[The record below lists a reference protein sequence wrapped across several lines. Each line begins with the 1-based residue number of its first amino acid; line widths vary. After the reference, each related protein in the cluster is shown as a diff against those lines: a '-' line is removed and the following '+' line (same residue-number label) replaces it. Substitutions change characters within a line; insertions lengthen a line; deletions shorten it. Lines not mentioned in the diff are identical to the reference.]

1 MATLPHAVPGKR
13 KRTIRCSSRNQSS
26 YETCNAWRL
35 WSTGPEEGKGET
47 MVNQVTKQRRV
58 KHKPRIIF
66 MRGSYGLWDCRC
78 NLANG
83 VGNTP
88 AEAYQYWLKDFDER
102 INGSIIMAKASG
114 DQEAKK
120 TEFKPTRINSH
131 AMMKHGINNGRIISD
146 HPDGEQFIIDLI
158 RLMNQYGLT
167 KANGCCDSFY
177 FHNDDDQGVG
187 FEDGIDFDEML
198 KAIRPGARNK
208 GESINSLFQGF
219 DGFDWLQK

>member
-1 MATLPHAVPGKR
+1 
-13 KRTIRCSSRNQSS
+13 
-26 YETCNAWRL
+26 
-35 WSTGPEEGKGET
+35 

-58 KHKPRIIF
+58 KHKPRIIL
-66 MRGSYGLWDCRC
+66 MPGSYGLWWCRC
-78 NLANG
+78 NVANA

-88 AEAYQYWLKDFDER
+88 AEAYEQWLKDFQER
-102 INGSIIMAKASG
+102 NIGSIIMAKSSG

-131 AMMKHGINNGRIISD
+131 AMMKHGINQGKIISD

-167 KANGCCDSFY
+167 KANGCADSFY

-187 FEDGIDFDEML
+187 FEDGIDFHEML
-198 KAIRPGARNK
+198 KAIRPGGINRC
-208 GESINSLFQGF
+208 ESIGQAESN
-219 DGFDWLQK
+219 DWPFKNWLLK